1 MSIHFFLNFLF
12 QCLNDGSWLLIDNV
26 NLCSPAVLD
35 RLNGLLEPNGIL
47 ELGEKGI
54 GSDGQITTITPH
66 ENFRLFL
73 AMDPKHGS
81 ISR

>member
-1 MSIHFFLNFLF
+1 
-12 QCLNDGSWLLIDNV
+12 
-26 NLCSPAVLD
+26 
-35 RLNGLLEPNGIL
+35 LLEPNGIL

-66 ENFRLFL
+66 DNFRLFL

>member
-1 MSIHFFLNFLF
+1 
-12 QCLNDGSWLLIDNV
+12 LIDNV
-26 NLCSPAVLD
+26 NLCSPAVID
-35 RLNGLLEPNGIL
+35 RLNGLLEPNGVL

-54 GSDGQITTITPH
+54 DSNGEIQTIKPH
-66 ENFRLFL
+66 QNFRLFL